1 MEETLLEA
9 MMYGIFRGQ
18 TAKVFLFSFF
28 LCPKEDVLVEI
39 DSWHLV
45 WHADTQSAGSRIG
58 SEALGSRT
66 HRTTTGHGSCLD
78 PVAQVYFLWLWHWF
92 LMCGYVQVSHKTSTL
107 GSGTHH
113 RDSGWGRGGP
123 SGNTSLS
130 VTVQSHIL
138 GAKGQLSSEWLEAWP
153 DA

>member
-28 LCPKEDVLVEI
+28 LCPKEDVIVEI

-58 SEALGSRT
+58 SETLGSRT

-113 RDSGWGRGGP
+113 RDSGWGRGDP
-123 SGNTSLS
+123 VATHPCQLQSRATSLEPR
-130 VTVQSHIL
+130 
-138 GAKGQLSSEWLEAWP
+138 GSSAVSG
-153 DA
+153 